1 MPSIDLLVFSSNGAR
16 GALQRGLTRATWL
29 DAWVGGGGRGAG
41 SGRRIALFA
50 LCGAEAERLTPL
62 REGRGGGAVGSE
74 EAPRLGLLHLT
85 CTDGYR
91 HLLLKTLHALRWLLR
106 RRPPSLGPPARL
118 IFKTDED
125 TYLCVG
131 SLGATL
137 STLPQLYSLYLGTFS
152 DHTKLR
158 LRRTERWRDTQHFAL
173 FNFSS
178 YPPYAQGALYGL
190 SSDLAAAALHIGESP
205 PLSLL
210 SLPLDKVPVNEDA
223 TIGAAHAPRELSA
236 PPPSAPDPGPDT
248 TPHRHARPPVGARQ
262 LQLPLAA
269 ARVGTDARAAADPA
283 TGAPRGVCARPGRLC
298 IAAGAR
304 VLVGRRVRRRPPA
317 VGAAARQQRDRR
329 ARRELCSLPHGCELE
344 AGRGAQAAA
353 PRGALLRASELRR
366 VRLLGRSGPAR
377 CV

>member
-158 LRRTERWRDTQHFAL
+158 FRRTERWRDTQHFAL

-210 SLPLDKVPVNEDA
+210 SLPLDKMRGPRRIPQPARLAASARGRVAFVSLPVRVYLSVDAYGGDRRQSGLLRVNNETVA
-223 TIGAAHAPRELSA
+223 RAENSAACRMAASWKLVGVHKLRPLEALSCA
-236 PPPSAPDPGPDT
+236 RASCAACGCSADPDPPGAFERLAREWD
-248 TPHRHARPPVGARQ
+248 HAR
-262 LQLPLAA
+262 
-269 ARVGTDARAAADPA
+269 
-283 TGAPRGVCARPGRLC
+283 
-298 IAAGAR
+298 
-304 VLVGRRVRRRPPA
+304 
-317 VGAAARQQRDRR
+317 
-329 ARRELCSLPHGCELE
+329 
-344 AGRGAQAAA
+344 
-353 PRGALLRASELRR
+353 
-366 VRLLGRSGPAR
+366 
-377 CV
+377 